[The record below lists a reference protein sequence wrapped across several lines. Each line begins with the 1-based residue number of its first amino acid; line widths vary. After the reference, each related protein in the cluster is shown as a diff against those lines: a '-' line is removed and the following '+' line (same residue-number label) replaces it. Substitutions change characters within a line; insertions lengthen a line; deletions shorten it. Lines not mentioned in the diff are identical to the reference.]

1 MSAAQKKITFFI
13 ILLITFIDWTGVG
26 LVYPMF
32 SSMLFEEGYLL
43 PIGTTTD
50 LQKGIWLGVLLA
62 TMPIAQFFSSPIIGA
77 LSDQKGRKPLLK
89 VTLLLTIIGYGLAF
103 WGAVTQNLLI
113 LILSRIVIGVGAG
126 NMAVVS
132 ASLADIS
139 AENEKVK
146 NFGYLNMAYGLGFT
160 LGPYLG
166 GKLSVISSLGGLAA
180 PFVFAAA
187 ASILCL
193 SLVLTVFKETHTLTS
208 KAAISITKGSK
219 NFIKAFSNPD
229 LKYLFGCVFIFC
241 FGWSFFWEFIPV
253 HWIKQYKFTSTEIGS
268 FYAYGAAFYA
278 LSCGLF
284 LKPLS
289 QRFKPAAMYFFGLI
303 GLGAS
308 IGLFLI
314 DTSTFGL
321 WAYIPLQQILLSL
334 LFPTASA
341 MVSMWVKGNSQ
352 GEMLGVLSSVTSSA
366 FAFSPLVSGF
376 LVGASHF
383 SPIWAG
389 TFSMF
394 LAAILFY
401 YGCIRNKFS
410 LKSLLAK

>member
-1 MSAAQKKITFFI
+1 MSAVQKKITFFI

-32 SSMLFEEGYLL
+32 SSMLFEDGYLL

-50 LQKGIWLGVLLA
+50 LQKGVWLGVLLA

-89 VTLLLTIIGYGLAF
+89 VTLLLTILGYGLAF
-103 WGAVTQNLLI
+103 WGALTQNLLI

-139 AENEKVK
+139 AEKEKVK

-160 LGPYLG
+160 LGPFLG
-166 GKLSVISSLGGLAA
+166 GKLSLIYSLGGFAA
-180 PFVFAAA
+180 PFVFAAG
-187 ASILCL
+187 ASVLCL
-193 SLVLTVFKETHTLTS
+193 IFVLSIYKETHTLTE
-208 KAAISITKGSK
+208 KATISITKGAK

-253 HWIKQYKFTSTEIGS
+253 HWIKQYQFTSQQIGS
-268 FYAYGAAFYA
+268 MYAYGAGFYA

-284 LKPLS
+284 IKPIS
-289 QRFKPAAMYFFGLI
+289 KRFKPPAMYFFGLI

-308 IGLFLI
+308 IGLFLV
-314 DTSTFGL
+314 DTSMFGL

-341 MVSMWVKGNSQ
+341 MVSMWVKGNAQ
-352 GEMLGVLSSVTSSA
+352 GEMLGVLSSVSSSA

-376 LVGASHF
+376 LVGANHF

-394 LAAILFY
+394 SAALLFY
-401 YGCIRNKFS
+401 FGCIRNKFS